1 MEVEM
6 KRQRF
11 PVMLSNKERQT
22 LMAIARE
29 EVLPQAAIIRR
40 LIRQEGIKRGLW
52 SQNPHPN
59 ISKNETRYEPV

>member
-52 SQNPHPN
+52 
-59 ISKNETRYEPV
+59 